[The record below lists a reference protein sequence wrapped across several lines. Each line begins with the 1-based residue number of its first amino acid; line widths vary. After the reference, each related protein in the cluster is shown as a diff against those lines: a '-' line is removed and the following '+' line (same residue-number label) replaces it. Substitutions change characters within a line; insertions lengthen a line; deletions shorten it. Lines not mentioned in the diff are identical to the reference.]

1 MHYVI
6 IGGDAAG
13 MSAAMEIFRNDST
26 AEITTLEKGNIYS
39 YGQCG
44 LPYVVGQKI
53 FSTTD
58 VIARSVE
65 MFRTKYKIDAKI
77 GHEVTDVNP
86 LNKTVAGNVLVTGE
100 RFEVK
105 YDRLLVATGASSIV
119 PDWGGTQ
126 LDGIH
131 TFKTIP
137 QTEALIAEL
146 KDVNHVTIIGGGYI
160 GLEMAENI
168 REIGKKVRVIQR
180 GDRLMPILDPEMSD
194 ILLQKAKEKHV
205 EVKLNEEVKSFTGN
219 TRVQEVVTDK
229 GTYSTDLV
237 LIAIGIK
244 PATNFLKETGIE
256 TLENG
261 AIIVNEYLETSIP
274 DIYAAGDC
282 ATHFNRLKQKND
294 YIPLGTTANKQG
306 RLAGFNMIGEKIP
319 FKGIVGTS
327 IMKFF
332 ELSIGRTGL
341 SEEEVKGLDIPF
353 DTSTIEASDI
363 AGYYPGKE
371 LMQIKLLYR
380 KEDQL
385 LLGGQIVGGHGVDKR
400 TDVLATALYHGMTLP
415 DLLDL
420 DLSYAPPFNGVW
432 DPLQQLA
439 KRNFDKN
446 K

>member
-13 MSAAMEIFRNDST
+13 MSAAMEIFRNDNT

-44 LPYVVGQKI
+44 LPYVVGKKI
-53 FSTTD
+53 LSTTD

-77 GHEVTDVNP
+77 GHEVTEVNP

-105 YDRLLVATGASSIV
+105 YDQLLVATGASSVV
-119 PDWGGTQ
+119 PDWEGIQ
-126 LDGIH
+126 LEGIH

-137 QTEALIAEL
+137 QTEALIADL
-146 KDVNHVTIIGGGYI
+146 KEVRHVTIIGGGYI

-168 REIGKKVRVIQR
+168 KEIGKEVRIIQR
-180 GDRLMPILDPEMSD
+180 GEQLMPILDEEMAD
-194 ILLQKAKEKHV
+194 MLHQKAKEKQV
-205 EVKLNEEVKSFTGN
+205 ELQLNEEVQSFKGDSRVKS
-219 TRVQEVVTDK
+219 VVTDK
-229 GTYSTDLV
+229 GTYPTDLV
-237 LIAIGIK
+237 IIAIGIK
-244 PATNFLKETGIE
+244 PATSFLKNTGIE
-256 TLENG
+256 TLPNG
-261 AIIVNEYLETSIP
+261 AIIINEFMETSIP
-274 DIYAAGDC
+274 HVYAAGDC
-282 ATHFNRLKQKND
+282 AAHYNRIKQKND

-306 RLAGFNMIGEKIP
+306 RLAGFNMIGNKIP

-341 SEEEVKGLDIPF
+341 SEKEAKELRIPY
-353 DTSTIEASDI
+353 DTNTIEATDI

-371 LMQIKLLYR
+371 LMKIKLLYR

-385 LLGGQIVGGHGVDKR
+385 LLGGQIIGGHGVDKR
-400 TDVLATALYHGMTLP
+400 TDVLATALYHQMKLP
-415 DLLDL
+415 ELLDL
-420 DLSYAPPFNGVW
+420 DLAYAPPFNGVW

-446 K
+446 N

>member
-13 MSAAMEIFRNDST
+13 MSAAMEIFRNDTT
-26 AEITTLEKGNIYS
+26 AKITTLEKGNIYS

-44 LPYVVGQKI
+44 LPYVVGKKV

-65 MFRTKYKIDAKI
+65 MFRTKYKIDAKT

-86 LNKTVAGNVLVTGE
+86 LKKTVAGNVLLTGE

-119 PDWGGTQ
+119 PDWEGVQ
-126 LDGIH
+126 LEGIH

-146 KDVNHVTIIGGGYI
+146 EDVNHVTIIGGGYI

-168 REIGKKVRVIQR
+168 REIGKDVRVIQR

-194 ILLQKAKEKHV
+194 MLHQKAKEKQV

-219 TRVQEVVTDK
+219 TRVQAVVTDK

-244 PATNFLKETGIE
+244 PATDFLKETGIE
-256 TLENG
+256 TLTNG
-261 AIIVNEYLETSIP
+261 AIIVSEYLETSTP

-282 ATHFNRLKQKND
+282 ATHFNRIKQKND
-294 YIPLGTTANKQG
+294 YVPLGTTANKQG
-306 RLAGFNMIGEKIP
+306 RLAGFNMIGKKIP

-332 ELSIGRTGL
+332 ELSIGRSGL
-341 SEEEVKGLDIPF
+341 SEEEAKELDIPF
-353 DTSTIEASDI
+353 ETNTIEATDI

-371 LMQIKLLYR
+371 LMKIKLLYR

-400 TDVLATALYHGMTLP
+400 TDVLATALFHSMRLP

>member
-13 MSAAMEIFRNDST
+13 MSAAMEIVRNDPD
-26 AEITTLEKGNIYS
+26 AQITTLEKGNIYS

-44 LPYVVGQKI
+44 LPYVVGKKV

-77 GHEVTDVNP
+77 GHEVTKVNSV
-86 LNKTVAGNVLVTGE
+86 NQTVTGNVLGSGE
-100 RFEVK
+100 SFEIK
-105 YDRLLVATGASSIV
+105 YDRLLVATGASSVV
-119 PDWGGTQ
+119 PDWEGTQ

-137 QTEALIAEL
+137 QTEALIADL
-146 KDVNHVTIIGGGYI
+146 KDVEHVTIIGGGYI

-168 REIGKKVRVIQR
+168 KEIGKEVRIIQR
-180 GDRLMPILDPEMSD
+180 GEQLMPILDPEMAD
-194 ILLQKAKEKHV
+194 MLHQKAKEKQV
-205 EVKLNEEVKSFTGN
+205 DLKLNEEVRLFTGKG
-219 TRVQEVVTDK
+219 RVQSVVTDK
-229 GTYSTDLV
+229 GIYPTDLV

-244 PATNFLKETGIE
+244 PSTFFLKNTGIE
-256 TLENG
+256 TLSNG
-261 AIIVNEYLETSIP
+261 AIIVNEYMETSIP
-274 DIYAAGDC
+274 YIYAAGDC
-282 ATHFNRLKQKND
+282 ATHYNRIKQKND

-306 RLAGFNMIGEKIP
+306 RLAGFNMVGNKIP

-341 SEEEVKGLDIPF
+341 SEKEVKELDIPF
-353 DTSTIEASDI
+353 ETSTLEATDI

-371 LMQIKLLYR
+371 LMTIKLLYR

-400 TDVLATALYHGMTLP
+400 TDVLATALYHSMKLP

-420 DLSYAPPFNGVW
+420 DLAYAPPFNGVW
-432 DPLQQLA
+432 DPIQQLA